1 MNARAAP
8 SLFTRRKLA
17 AGAALAV
24 LFSATALSA
33 PTPAVAQSAYFFP
46 QAAAGDFDPAIPTPE
61 AFLGYPIGTHYT
73 RHDRIVDYLRE
84 LARLSDRVTVEEIGR
99 SYEERPLLSVV
110 ITSSANQGRIDQIQR
125 AHIAAGDPGG
135 PAATA
140 DAPVVVGLF
149 YSVHGNETSSG
160 EAALL
165 TAYYLAAGRSPEV
178 LDWLDKAVVVIDPA
192 QNPDGRDRAANWHNA
207 WKNQP
212 AVSDPQDKEHVEAW
226 PAGRTNHYFTDLNR
240 DWLAV
245 TQKETRAK
253 LEAFHRWRPH
263 IQIDFHEMGA
273 GSTYYFEPSPASM
286 ESPLLPRASYE
297 WNVTLAKYH
306 AQALDSLGSL
316 YYTREV
322 FDNFS
327 PVYGSTYPDFH
338 GGVGVT
344 VEQASSRG
352 LVQDTANGPLT
363 FPFTVRNQTNVGL
376 ATIRGA
382 VAERAGLQTFQRD
395 FFRSAVEQG
404 RRHSSQAFVFGDAA
418 DPGLTRQ
425 TLDLLLAHHIQV
437 HPLTERV
444 TQNGRAYEPGSAYV
458 VPSAQ
463 PQFRLVHSIFDRTPP
478 TRGSVYG
485 STSYSVALAYGLKS
499 DGLRRV
505 PAHGSAV
512 TEAPVA
518 TGGVSGPQ
526 DAYAYVID
534 WRDLNAPRVLAA
546 LLRQDVRVR
555 AAFEPLTAR
564 TAAGD
569 SAFGR
574 GSLVV
579 TTAGQP
585 LDAAALRAAVDT
597 AAREAGVV
605 AHAVSTGQSVAGVD
619 LGSDNVKVVRAPRI
633 ALVMGEGV
641 NATEIGAT
649 WFALSERLNYPAT
662 RLDPSQL
669 GRVPLGDYD
678 SIVLSGGRYDNLSQ
692 PAVDALKAWARAGGS
707 LVVFGSAAR
716 WAAANGLAPQTA
728 SEDEKKAEVERRDY
742 ADRSAIQGEQRTAG
756 NALSADV
763 DISHPLAFGLSRRD
777 LFVNKETDVV
787 LAPVSDPFANVVRIE
802 TSPQV
807 NGYLPEALRARA
819 AGSVWAQVNPIG
831 AGNVVLFADDP
842 AHRKYWLGT
851 ERLLIN
857 ALFLSN
863 HLGGSGRR

>member
-1 MNARAAP
+1 MSVQHARS
-8 SLFTRRKLA
+8 SLRRILTG
-17 AGAALAV
+17 GAAAAV
-24 LFSATALSA
+24 LLSGVAL
-33 PTPAVAQSAYFFP
+33 TPAPALAQSGYFFP

-110 ITSSANQGRIDQIQR
+110 ITSGANQGRIDQIQR

-135 PAATA
+135 PAAGA

-253 LEAFHRWRPH
+253 LEAFHRWRPN

-352 LVQDTANGPLT
+352 LV
-363 FPFTVRNQTNVGL
+363 
-376 ATIRGA
+376 
-382 VAERAGLQTFQRD
+382 
-395 FFRSAVEQG
+395 
-404 RRHSSQAFVFGDAA
+404 
-418 DPGLTRQ
+418 
-425 TLDLLLAHHIQV
+425 
-437 HPLTERV
+437 
-444 TQNGRAYEPGSAYV
+444 
-458 VPSAQ
+458 
-463 PQFRLVHSIFDRTPP
+463 
-478 TRGSVYG
+478 
-485 STSYSVALAYGLKS
+485 
-499 DGLRRV
+499 
-505 PAHGSAV
+505 
-512 TEAPVA
+512 
-518 TGGVSGPQ
+518 
-526 DAYAYVID
+526 
-534 WRDLNAPRVLAA
+534 
-546 LLRQDVRVR
+546 
-555 AAFEPLTAR
+555 
-564 TAAGD
+564 
-569 SAFGR
+569 
-574 GSLVV
+574 
-579 TTAGQP
+579 
-585 LDAAALRAAVDT
+585 
-597 AAREAGVV
+597 
-605 AHAVSTGQSVAGVD
+605 
-619 LGSDNVKVVRAPRI
+619 
-633 ALVMGEGV
+633 
-641 NATEIGAT
+641 
-649 WFALSERLNYPAT
+649 
-662 RLDPSQL
+662 
-669 GRVPLGDYD
+669 
-678 SIVLSGGRYDNLSQ
+678 
-692 PAVDALKAWARAGGS
+692 
-707 LVVFGSAAR
+707 
-716 WAAANGLAPQTA
+716 
-728 SEDEKKAEVERRDY
+728 
-742 ADRSAIQGEQRTAG
+742 
-756 NALSADV
+756 
-763 DISHPLAFGLSRRD
+763 
-777 LFVNKETDVV
+777 
-787 LAPVSDPFANVVRIE
+787 
-802 TSPQV
+802 
-807 NGYLPEALRARA
+807 
-819 AGSVWAQVNPIG
+819 
-831 AGNVVLFADDP
+831 
-842 AHRKYWLGT
+842 
-851 ERLLIN
+851 
-857 ALFLSN
+857 
-863 HLGGSGRR
+863 